1 MCRYL
6 GNRSLKHS
14 LLHSSRLVLRAM
26 PCDAAEYSRLQSEAE
41 KARRSQQHLYEKA
54 NSPGNAPR
62 AVLAQE
68 FTTKTTISSGPMD
81 KVRPPTRPAS
91 VDVIEL
97 L

>member
-1 MCRYL
+1 MPYSIR
-6 GNRSLKHS
+6 K
-14 LLHSSRLVLRAM
+14 VLRSV

-81 KVRPPTRPAS
+81 KVRSPAGSAFEQLLPVHAIRAQQVPAS
-91 VDVIEL
+91 H
-97 L
+97 